1 MSCTLSFAGK
11 LFYIVEA
18 LRQAE
23 IRLKSKRVLGL
34 TVVEVNWSATL

>member
-1 MSCTLSFAGK
+1 MRGTLSFNGK

-23 IRLKSKRVLGL
+23 IRLKPKSASGCRSKLGRGFA
-34 TVVEVNWSATL
+34 V